1 MFGDKIAQIVDGL
14 TKISGGIFGEQASA
28 QAENFRKLLLTMSDD
43 IRVILI
49 KIADRLHN
57 MRTLGSMLPAKQFK
71 IAGETLYLYAP
82 LAHRLGLFSI
92 KTELEDLSFKY
103 EHPQEYDF
111 ISAKLKATEESRNK
125 LFERFA
131 APVDEKLKS
140 MGLQYEMRARVKSVY
155 SIWNKMESKGVA
167 FEDIY
172 DIYAVRIIFDPLPG
186 VDEKTNV
193 GISTRLLRIF
203 TGFVPTVSV
212 IVSRPKANGYQALHL
227 TVMGPDGQW
236 VEIQIRS
243 RRMDD
248 IAEKGFAAHWKYKE
262 SNVEEDTEL
271 DKWIQTITEILESPD
286 PNALDFL
293 DTIKLNLFTSEIF
306 VFTPKGDIK
315 TLPRGYRLGFRL
327 CASLR
332 YR

>member
-1 MFGDKIAQIVDGL
+1 
-14 TKISGGIFGEQASA
+14 
-28 QAENFRKLLLTMSDD
+28 
-43 IRVILI
+43 
-49 KIADRLHN
+49 
-57 MRTLGSMLPAKQFK
+57 LGSMLPAKQFK

-155 SIWNKMESKGVA
+155 SIWNKKARVSLS
-167 FEDIY
+167 
-172 DIYAVRIIFDPLPG
+172 RIFMIFMRSALFLTRFP
-186 VDEKTNV
+186 VWTRKINV

-212 IVSRPKANGYQALHL
+212 IG
-227 TVMGPDGQW
+227 
-236 VEIQIRS
+236 
-243 RRMDD
+243 
-248 IAEKGFAAHWKYKE
+248 
-262 SNVEEDTEL
+262 
-271 DKWIQTITEILESPD
+271 
-286 PNALDFL
+286 
-293 DTIKLNLFTSEIF
+293 
-306 VFTPKGDIK
+306 
-315 TLPRGYRLGFRL
+315 
-327 CASLR
+327 
-332 YR
+332 

>member
-1 MFGDKIAQIVDGL
+1 MLSITFLKPVSYTHLDVYKRQALLHDVVEDTEYTVEDIRDMFGDKIAQIVDGL

-140 MGLQYEMRARVKSVY
+140 MGLQYELSLIHISLRCIGEPDPSAFLFQF
-155 SIWNKMESKGVA
+155 IEWN
-167 FEDIY
+167 
-172 DIYAVRIIFDPLPG
+172 
-186 VDEKTNV
+186 
-193 GISTRLLRIF
+193 LL
-203 TGFVPTVSV
+203 
-212 IVSRPKANGYQALHL
+212 L
-227 TVMGPDGQW
+227 
-236 VEIQIRS
+236 
-243 RRMDD
+243 
-248 IAEKGFAAHWKYKE
+248 
-262 SNVEEDTEL
+262 DTEE
-271 DKWIQTITEILESPD
+271 K
-286 PNALDFL
+286 
-293 DTIKLNLFTSEIF
+293 
-306 VFTPKGDIK
+306 
-315 TLPRGYRLGFRL
+315 R
-327 CASLR
+327 
-332 YR
+332 